1 MKKLILSVS
10 EDKQMFDVSNNNLI
24 YIFENV
30 YEYEEEIL
38 DMFEKNKLSFVE
50 LENIINSWGGK
61 IKVLTMKQ
69 LINSYYK
76 NLSK

>member
-1 MKKLILSVS
+1 MKKLILNVS

-24 YIFENV
+24 YIFENI

-38 DMFEKNKLSFVE
+38 DMFEKNELSFVE
-50 LENIINSWGGK
+50 LENIVNSWGGK

-76 NLSK
+76 NLS

>member
-1 MKKLILSVS
+1 MRKLILSVA
-10 EDKQMFDVSNNNLI
+10 EDKKSFEVLNNSFI

-38 DMFEKNKLSFVE
+38 DMFEKNKLSFSE
-50 LENIINSWGGK
+50 LESIVKSWGGK
-61 IKVLTMKQ
+61 IKTITIKQ

-76 NLSK
+76 NNT

>member
-1 MKKLILSVS
+1 MKKLILNVS
-10 EDKQMFDVSNNNLI
+10 EDKQMFDISNNNLI

-38 DMFEKNKLSFVE
+38 DMFETNKLSFIE
-50 LENIINSWGGK
+50 LENIVNSWGGK

-76 NLSK
+76 NLS